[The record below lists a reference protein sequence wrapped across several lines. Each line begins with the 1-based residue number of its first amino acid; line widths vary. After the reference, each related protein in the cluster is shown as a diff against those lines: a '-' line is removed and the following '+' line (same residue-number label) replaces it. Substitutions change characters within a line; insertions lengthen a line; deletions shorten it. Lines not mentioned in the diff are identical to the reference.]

1 MNPKTISHYE
11 IVELLGEG
19 GMGTVYRAV
28 DTRLGRPVAIKL
40 LRGEAAVNDE
50 SRKRFVHEARAA
62 SALNHPHI
70 ITIYDIGQ
78 DSGVDFIAMEYLA
91 GQSLAR
97 LIERAELKIGDAL
110 KYAGQIADALA
121 SAHAAGIVHRDIKPA
136 NIMVTERG
144 SIKVL
149 DFGLAKLTETICV
162 EPTGEHDT
170 TETVGARGRPQTE
183 EGTILGTVAYMAP
196 EQAEGRPADPRSDVF
211 SFGAVLYK
219 MVTGRRAF
227 VGDTKMSTL
236 LAIVGK
242 EPERPSDVIPGLS
255 RDLEKVILR
264 CLRKDPGRR
273 WQAAADLKL
282 ALEDLREEHESSSEA
297 SPSAS
302 RPARQL
308 TRPSMVAGA
317 IAMITIGALSFGAW
331 WWSSGAQPV
340 ASAQPY
346 PILMRLTS
354 DVDWTD
360 YSAISLD
367 GRILAYASDR
377 SDEENLDIWV
387 QPIPDGLPVRLTRH
401 AADDVDPSFSAD
413 GSRIA
418 FQSSRLGG
426 GIYVVSTLGGEER
439 LLVKQGFSPRFSPDG
454 KWIAY
459 GIAEPPGVSLY
470 VAPAVGGP
478 ATRVAAGFY
487 VAKAPVWAPGGGHLL
502 FWGQRDR
509 DAPPENNVDWY
520 VASVPGGSPVRTQAR
535 SALLREGFPAIHG
548 LPTPA
553 AWVAVGSRIVFHAS
567 VGDASNTWQ
576 IAITPK
582 SWQVSEAPQ
591 RVTFGSTD
599 EFSASA
605 TLSGRVVFTSR
616 TIGADIWSLPID
628 ADRGIV
634 RGRPLKRITQDLADD
649 YEPSLSTDGGTL
661 AFRSRRAGRFD
672 IFLRNLTTGEE
683 TAPTQTPAD
692 DHPAIA
698 PDGTKVAYSFR
709 QEDGKTPIFV
719 VAASGG
725 TPEQVCGDCG
735 EVEQWTPDGRGI
747 LFVTA
752 TDPAGTGLLTLRSS
766 PQREWLTHPGY
777 GIFNPRLSTDQRWVS
792 FNARPNRF
800 TPARVFIAR
809 VQGSIVSGE
818 KEWILVTED
827 GDAPAWS
834 PQGDLV
840 YFWSDR
846 DGSPCLWAQ
855 PLDRM
860 SKRPTGSPV
869 NVEHFHKRSLSWKN
883 LYLYAPDIAVA
894 RDKIVFSLGEQT
906 SNVWMTELPP
916 LQVTTRNVQVG
927 K

>member
-1 MNPKTISHYE
+1 MGEIDRLVAERGAAAGFLRWGVPSIPATGSRMNPKTISHYE

-110 KYAGQIADALA
+110 EYAGQIADALA

-136 NIMVTERG
+136 NIMVSERG
-144 SIKVL
+144 STKVL
-149 DFGLAKLTETICV
+149 DFGLAKLTEAIRV
-162 EPTGEHDT
+162 EPTGEHGT

-183 EGTILGTVAYMAP
+183 EGTILGTVAYMSP

-211 SFGAVLYK
+211 SFGAVLYE

-264 CLRKDPGRR
+264 CLRKDPARR

-282 ALEDLREEHESSSEA
+282 ALEDLREEHESGSQA

-302 RPARQL
+302 IPARRL

-317 IAMITIGALSFGAW
+317 IVMITIGALSFGAW
-331 WWSSGAQPV
+331 WSSRAQPV

-387 QPIPDGLPVRLTRH
+387 QPIPDGPPVRLTRH

-459 GIAEPPGVSLY
+459 GIAEPPGVEPLR
-470 VAPAVGGP
+470 G
-478 ATRVAAGFY
+478 
-487 VAKAPVWAPGGGHLL
+487 PGGG
-502 FWGQRDR
+502 
-509 DAPPENNVDWY
+509 
-520 VASVPGGSPVRTQAR
+520 RT
-535 SALLREGFPAIHG
+535 
-548 LPTPA
+548 
-553 AWVAVGSRIVFHAS
+553 
-567 VGDASNTWQ
+567 GDAGGGWLLLGQGPGVGTRRRPL
-576 IAITPK
+576 A
-582 SWQVSEAPQ
+582 VL
-591 RVTFGSTD
+591 GST
-599 EFSASA
+599 
-605 TLSGRVVFTSR
+605 
-616 TIGADIWSLPID
+616 
-628 ADRGIV
+628 
-634 RGRPLKRITQDLADD
+634 
-649 YEPSLSTDGGTL
+649 
-661 AFRSRRAGRFD
+661 
-672 IFLRNLTTGEE
+672 
-683 TAPTQTPAD
+683 
-692 DHPAIA
+692 
-698 PDGTKVAYSFR
+698 
-709 QEDGKTPIFV
+709 
-719 VAASGG
+719 
-725 TPEQVCGDCG
+725 
-735 EVEQWTPDGRGI
+735 
-747 LFVTA
+747 
-752 TDPAGTGLLTLRSS
+752 
-766 PQREWLTHPGY
+766 
-777 GIFNPRLSTDQRWVS
+777 
-792 FNARPNRF
+792 
-800 TPARVFIAR
+800 
-809 VQGSIVSGE
+809 
-818 KEWILVTED
+818 
-827 GDAPAWS
+827 
-834 PQGDLV
+834 
-840 YFWSDR
+840 
-846 DGSPCLWAQ
+846 
-855 PLDRM
+855 
-860 SKRPTGSPV
+860 
-869 NVEHFHKRSLSWKN
+869 
-883 LYLYAPDIAVA
+883 
-894 RDKIVFSLGEQT
+894 
-906 SNVWMTELPP
+906 
-916 LQVTTRNVQVG
+916 
-927 K
+927 

>member
-1 MNPKTISHYE
+1 
-11 IVELLGEG
+11 
-19 GMGTVYRAV
+19 
-28 DTRLGRPVAIKL
+28 
-40 LRGEAAVNDE
+40 
-50 SRKRFVHEARAA
+50 
-62 SALNHPHI
+62 
-70 ITIYDIGQ
+70 
-78 DSGVDFIAMEYLA
+78 
-91 GQSLAR
+91 
-97 LIERAELKIGDAL
+97 
-110 KYAGQIADALA
+110 
-121 SAHAAGIVHRDIKPA
+121 
-136 NIMVTERG
+136 
-144 SIKVL
+144 
-149 DFGLAKLTETICV
+149 
-162 EPTGEHDT
+162 
-170 TETVGARGRPQTE
+170 
-183 EGTILGTVAYMAP
+183 
-196 EQAEGRPADPRSDVF
+196 
-211 SFGAVLYK
+211 
-219 MVTGRRAF
+219 
-227 VGDTKMSTL
+227 
-236 LAIVGK
+236 
-242 EPERPSDVIPGLS
+242 
-255 RDLEKVILR
+255 
-264 CLRKDPGRR
+264 
-273 WQAAADLKL
+273 
-282 ALEDLREEHESSSEA
+282 
-297 SPSAS
+297 
-302 RPARQL
+302 
-308 TRPSMVAGA
+308 
-317 IAMITIGALSFGAW
+317 
-331 WWSSGAQPV
+331 
-340 ASAQPY
+340 
-346 PILMRLTS
+346 
-354 DVDWTD
+354 
-360 YSAISLD
+360 
-367 GRILAYASDR
+367 
-377 SDEENLDIWV
+377 
-387 QPIPDGLPVRLTRH
+387 
-401 AADDVDPSFSAD
+401 
-413 GSRIA
+413 
-418 FQSSRLGG
+418 
-426 GIYVVSTLGGEER
+426 
-439 LLVKQGFSPRFSPDG
+439 
-454 KWIAY
+454 
-459 GIAEPPGVSLY
+459 
-470 VAPAVGGP
+470 
-478 ATRVAAGFY
+478 
-487 VAKAPVWAPGGGHLL
+487 
-502 FWGQRDR
+502 
-509 DAPPENNVDWY
+509 
-520 VASVPGGSPVRTQAR
+520 
-535 SALLREGFPAIHG
+535 
-548 LPTPA
+548 
-553 AWVAVGSRIVFHAS
+553 
-567 VGDASNTWQ
+567 
-576 IAITPK
+576 
-582 SWQVSEAPQ
+582 
-591 RVTFGSTD
+591 VTFGSTD

-692 DHPAIA
+692 DHPVIA

-752 TDPAGTGLLTLRSS
+752 TDPAGIGRLTLRSS

-834 PQGDLV
+834 PEGDLV

-855 PLDRM
+855 PLDRV

-916 LQVTTRNVQVG
+916 IT